1 MNTPSITTAL
11 GVDVPVDRR
20 AALTRDGLGARAWPE
35 IRRIGGVRLDPTK
48 IGRMRLGLARN
59 ESTSATVATIAADNG
74 GGDTVRNPTPSL
86 PDPRAAGI
94 LGA

>member
-1 MNTPSITTAL
+1 M
-11 GVDVPVDRR
+11 
-20 AALTRDGLGARAWPE
+20 
-35 IRRIGGVRLDPTK
+35 RLDPTK

-74 GGDTVRNPTPSL
+74 GGDAVIGDDTVRNPTPSL